1 MYKKYPAFKTRAC
14 AGRKEARKS
23 VINSRGK
30 SFFIEKTVR
39 GTFISINPYV
49 GHDLM

>member
-23 VINSRGK
+23 VIISRGK
-30 SFFIEKTVR
+30 SFLIGRNGEGDFYK
-39 GTFISINPYV
+39 Y
-49 GHDLM
+49 